1 MFSGTKVQTIY
12 YWFVGLLGLVFL
24 GIGIYMGV
32 FTKNLPNAVI
42 LFLTVLSFVLAF
54 LELLSLV
61 IKKIW
66 LSVTIAVLGLVLGFF
81 MFSKVSL
88 DSISD
93 NIVDIT
99 VNAFAIVALGATLVT
114 IAAKRLESINAL
126 KMSAKEN

>member
-1 MFSGTKVQTIY
+1 MFSSTKFQTRY

-32 FTKNLPNAVI
+32 FTKNLPSAVI

-66 LSVTIAVLGLVLGFF
+66 LSIIISVLGLGLGLSMFF
-81 MFSKVSL
+81 QLSL

-93 NIVDIT
+93 DFVDIT
-99 VNAFAIVALGATLVT
+99 VNAFAIVALGTTLVAL
-114 IAAKRLESINAL
+114 AAKRLQSINAL
-126 KMSAKEN
+126 KMSVKQN